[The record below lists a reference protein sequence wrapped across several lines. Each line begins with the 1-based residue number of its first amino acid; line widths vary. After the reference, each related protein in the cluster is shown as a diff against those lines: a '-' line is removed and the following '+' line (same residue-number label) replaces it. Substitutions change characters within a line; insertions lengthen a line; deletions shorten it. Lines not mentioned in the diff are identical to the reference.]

1 MKHIIKEELNY
12 MKYLFGYQRGKVISE
27 QTTPVKLNPDGCQKG
42 YYRDCNTKQCT
53 QIPANTKIAYTQ
65 QEYDSIKKT
74 FENVTKFNQDYE
86 KQVNE
91 SQLFDWNYYL
101 KSNRTELYYKNHKKY
116 TSPKYY
122 TYTDFNDFKRKINKG
137 EKYPKIPNIPQN
149 KAVID
154 WINKSPSD
162 EKKLFNE
169 YDLLPR
175 WQTYKHLFNSL
186 KEALAY
192 VPFDSGTQ
200 TLIFPDN
207 VITIKN
213 LGKEVYLD
221 DWLKTKQG
229 KLLSNLIDK
238 VYVSDTNEAITDLH
252 LHFKTPPTL
261 ILACNE
267 TEPTPVVTPVPSQP
281 IPPPQPTPV
290 PTPIPSQSIVQ
301 PPTTQTEPTDDNYP
315 SYQPHLPKRSIGYD
329 PVGKTISPFD
339 NLQKSDKQYG
349 RGKFHSRRTKSDGF
363 YTKLSKRMKD
373 AEKYYNGY
381 YDDNGDYVE
390 GEIEKAERNKRRIKF
405 LEPLT
410 KEDKLRQ
417 EIYNNEYNEYL
428 KTKNLT
434 SIK

>member
-65 QEYDSIKKT
+65 QEYDFIKKT
-74 FENVTKFNQDYE
+74 FTDVTKFNQDYE

-91 SQLFDWNYYL
+91 SQLEDWNYYL
-101 KSNRTELYYKNHKKY
+101 KSNRTEVYWDKNHKRQ

-122 TYTDFNDFKRKINKG
+122 TYTDFNDFKRKLNKG

-162 EKKLFNE
+162 EKKLMTE
-169 YDLLPR
+169 YLLLPR

-186 KEALAY
+186 KEVMAY
-192 VPFDSGTQ
+192 REYGATYPWIT
-200 TLIFPDN
+200 PDHPLLLDN
-207 VITIKN
+207 M
-213 LGKEVYLD
+213 GKEVYLD
-221 DWLKTKQG
+221 SWLKTKQG

-238 VYVSDTNEAITDLH
+238 VYVSYMGEVRNGGDLH
-252 LHFKTPPTL
+252 LHFKTPPTVV
-261 ILACNE
+261 LACPE
-267 TEPTPVVTPVPSQP
+267 GTVTSGTTEPTPQPTPQP
-281 IPPPQPTPV
+281 TPTPQPPPPPQPVVSTPLE
-290 PTPIPSQSIVQ
+290 PQS
-301 PPTTQTEPTDDNYP
+301 PDNYP
-315 SYQPHLPKRSIGYD
+315 SYQPHLPKRAIGYD

-417 EIYNNEYNEYL
+417 EIYNKEYNEYL